1 MIMASVA
8 EWFKH
13 GVTYRKPQPGLT
25 SFVVVVVLLVFSL
38 GINLLLSRRVSSLK
52 QQVTNIRSELR
63 LTEGD
68 KVPSM
73 TIAAKDPQGRDAV
86 FDYRTNKLPT
96 VVFVITPTCKWCT
109 QNIMNM
115 RELVEK
121 ASDRFQFVGFSLSS
135 DKLNDYVTQNKLN
148 FPIYT
153 NLPLNPT
160 SSYKLGGT
168 PQTIVVSPT
177 GEVLKVWSGAFAD
190 SIQKEVE
197 TFFGVSLPGLMDPVK
212 AD

>member
-1 MIMASVA
+1 MASLV

-25 SFVVVVVLLVFSL
+25 SFVVVAVLLVCSL
-38 GINLLLSRRVSSLK
+38 GMNLLLARRVGSLNNR
-52 QQVTNIRSELR
+52 VTEIRSELR
-63 LTEGD
+63 LSEGD

-73 TIAAKDPQGRDAV
+73 TINAKDPQGRAAI

-96 VVFVITPTCKWCT
+96 VVFVISPTCKWCT

-115 RELVEK
+115 RALVEK
-121 ASDRFQFVGFSLSS
+121 ASDRYQFVGFSLSS
-135 DKLNDYVTQNKLN
+135 DKLNDYVTQNKLD
-148 FPIYT
+148 FPVYT
-153 NLPLNPT
+153 DLPLNPT

-168 PQTIVVSPT
+168 PQTIVVSPA
-177 GEVLKVWSGAFAD
+177 GEVMKVWNGAFAD
-190 SIQKEVE
+190 SLQKDVE
-197 TFFGVSLPGLMDPVK
+197 SYFGISLPGLMDPVK

>member
-1 MIMASVA
+1 MASLV

-25 SFVVVVVLLVFSL
+25 SFVIVTVLLVFSL
-38 GINLLLSRRVSSLK
+38 GVNLLLTRKVSALK
-52 QQVTNIRSELR
+52 RQVTVIRSEFR

-68 KVPSM
+68 KVPPI
-73 TIAAKDPQGRDAV
+73 TAKDPQGKSAV

-96 VVFVITPTCKWCT
+96 VVFVISPTCKWCT

-115 RELVEK
+115 RTLVEK

-135 DKLNDYVTQNKLN
+135 NNLHEYVTQNKLN
-148 FPIYT
+148 FPMYT
-153 NLPLNPT
+153 DLPLNPT
-160 SSYKLGGT
+160 SNYKLGGT
-168 PQTIVVSPT
+168 PQTIVLSPA
-177 GEVLKVWSGAFAD
+177 GEVMKVWSGAFD
-190 SIQKEVE
+190 GGIQKEVE
-197 TFFGVSLPGLMDPVK
+197 KYFGVSLPGMMDPVK